1 VLLAVVAP
9 TALCWLAERAAKSAF
24 LKARGCCL
32 CVRSPLALACLPG
45 ASRLPAG
52 SGALGVL
59 GAPAAVAAGA
69 LVLWWAAA
77 AIVLSASPQCRDL
90 L

>member
-1 VLLAVVAP
+1 VSSVLLGTVAP

-32 CVRSPLALACLPG
+32 RVRLPLARLPW

-52 SGALGVL
+52 MGALGT
-59 GAPAAVAAGA
+59 PAAIAAGA
-69 LVLWWAAA
+69 LVLWWVAA
-77 AIVLSASPQCRDL
+77 AIVLSASPQCRDYL
-90 L
+90 